1 MLQTFGENPGM
12 SVRDLLQ
19 DELNRLQ
26 ALRDRLSCQSH
37 GELLAVTERALRAAG
52 CPACAESQ
60 ADGVPCETTTA
71 SCEQCVKALGW
82 IRSLRTRIEAEE
94 RSLSGAYGW
103 EI

>member
-1 MLQTFGENPGM
+1 MLQTFGNEPHL

-19 DELNRLQ
+19 EELSRLQ
-26 ALRDRLSCQSH
+26 ALRDRLSCQSNDV
-37 GELLAVTERALRAAG
+37 LLAVTENALRAAG

-60 ADGVPCETTTA
+60 ADGVPCETVGT

-94 RSLSGAYGW
+94 RSSSGAYGW